1 MLPAGMFSVQIPLL
15 KTKCNLCRYLLPFCT
30 MEVPSTALSNPAPNR
45 VGYARVSSIGQNLD
59 SQLDALQKA
68 GCKKIFSDK
77 MTGSRM
83 DRPGWDQLMEYI
95 RSGDLLVVAE
105 LSRMT
110 RSLLHLLETAQVL
123 EKKEVNLVSLREN
136 IDTSTATGRCF
147 LSMMGAIHQMERE
160 LRAERAA
167 AGRASAK
174 ARGKTGGRPRTDV
187 VKLRDAKVLYDNSGK
202 TADEVCKVVGV
213 GRRRFFAYLAQQ
225 RDQTL
230 TPLTAN

>member
-1 MLPAGMFSVQIPLL
+1 MDAPAIPQLH
-15 KTKCNLCRYLLPFCT
+15 
-30 MEVPSTALSNPAPNR
+30 R
-45 VGYARVSSIGQNLD
+45 VGYARVSSVGQNLD
-59 SQLDALQKA
+59 SQVDALQKA
-68 GCKKIFSDK
+68 GCKKIFTDK

-83 DRPGWDQLMEYI
+83 DRPGWDQLKDYV
-95 RSGDLLVVAE
+95 RSGDALVVTE

-110 RSLLHLLETAQVL
+110 RSLIHLLETVQLL
-123 EKKEVNLVSLREN
+123 EQKQVNLVSIREN

-160 LRAERAA
+160 LRAERAS

-187 VKLRDAKVLYDNSGK
+187 AKLRDAKVLYENSGK

-213 GRRRFFAYLAQQ
+213 GRRIFFAYLAQQ
-225 RDQTL
+225 RDQQS
-230 TPLTAN
+230 TPTMPIRPFRGVGH